1 MIFKRLLCLCTPGS
15 SYRQVAPSEKEHDD
29 DDVSGMQL
37 MLFNIKKKFNNEE
50 SDTNNGNIERDCFS
64 LVENIRID
72 GRDVTHSLFADPTC
86 IVILTFD
93 DATLSSV
100 LRGEGVHTG
109 ISKLRMLAGKTILR
123 VVSLESSESDLRV
136 LVSVIS
142 SFLDI
147 SQRQQR
153 LSYTSRSQLS
163 KHFLNTLS
171 SEGSLVLT
179 VIPNTSI
186 PCLYLHNEHLIFV
199 YLEGKKKSRDTNI
212 LVYHIIRSAH
222 PLSALIFYCALILF
236 FNISPSPCRIYFFF
250 QCWITYRLRMG
261 LALQFHSVS
270 DFIQIMNDYAH
281 H

>member
-1 MIFKRLLCLCTPGS
+1 MIFKRLLCLCIPGS
-15 SYRQVAPSEKEHDD
+15 SYRQVAPSEKEHDS

-50 SDTNNGNIERDCFS
+50 SDTSNGNIERDCFS

-72 GRDVTHSLFADPTC
+72 DPDISHSLFADPTC
-86 IVILTFD
+86 IVILSFD
-93 DATLSSV
+93 DTTLSSV

-123 VVSLESSESDLRV
+123 LASLESTENDLRV

-163 KHFLNTLS
+163 KHFVNTLS

-179 VIPNTSI
+179 VIPNTSTA
-186 PCLYLHNEHLIFV
+186 CLYLHHEHLK
-199 YLEGKKKSRDTNI
+199 GKNISRNTNI
-212 LVYHIIRSAH
+212 LLDHIIRSAH
-222 PLSALIFYCALILF
+222 PLSALIFYCALLRFFSFPLPLVEFISSFNVGLHIDCGWDLLFNSTLCRILF
-236 FNISPSPCRIYFFF
+236 K
-250 QCWITYRLRMG
+250 L
-261 LALQFHSVS
+261 
-270 DFIQIMNDYAH
+270 
-281 H
+281 